1 MLTAVI
7 ATFVIGYIVIV
18 FEHPLHLDKTVPAL
32 LMGAICWALIS
43 MGFNFGML
51 DIVNGH
57 EHLFTMSHDVMDA
70 LQAIVASGGSDE
82 QLVQAFSQSVS
93 NMPDLSA
100 EVQTEYVHR
109 FEETLHHMHEAGA
122 TITGESIGE
131 AFHHTNEEGF
141 GSNLIHHL
149 GKTAEIL
156 IFLIG
161 AMTIVEIVDLHRGF
175 DILKGWIKTRSRK
188 KLLWIVGV
196 LGFILS
202 AIIDNLTATIVLV
215 TLLRKLVPDRE
226 QRIWY
231 VALIVIAA
239 NAGGAWSP
247 IGDVTTTM
255 LWIGKR
261 VTTAGLMEFLV
272 LPSLVCFVVP
282 FAIASFMKPFQGQII
297 TPELESDEGVSET
310 NERLLS
316 SKTMLFLGLG
326 MIVFVPIFKTVTHL
340 PPYIG
345 MMLSLGVVWLVSE
358 YIHPE
363 EDFTDERKAAYSA
376 HKALSRIE
384 MSSILFFLGILMA
397 VAALETIAV
406 GNVGSLRYVA
416 DQLRAVIPNQD
427 IVIVVLGFLSAII
440 DNVPLVAA
448 SMGMYDLAN
457 FPEDNRLWHFIAYSA
472 GTGGSMLIIGSAAG
486 VAAMGMERIDFIW
499 YLKKIGWLA
508 FLGFAAGA
516 VVFLVIEN
524 LFNIG

>member
-7 ATFVIGYIVIV
+7 ACFVIGYVVIV
-18 FEHPLHLDKTVPAL
+18 FEHPLRLDKTVPAL
-32 LMGAICWALIS
+32 LMGSICWALLS
-43 MGFNFGML
+43 LGFNSGAL
-51 DIVNGH
+51 GIVD
-57 EHLFTMSHDVMDA
+57 SHGEMFSMAGDA
-70 LQAIVASGGSDE
+70 LGHAGDHGGDHGGGHGD
-82 QLVQAFSQSVS
+82 AGYGFT
-93 NMPDLSA
+93 N
-100 EVQTEYVHR
+100 
-109 FEETLHHMHEAGA
+109 TL
-122 TITGESIGE
+122 
-131 AFHHTNEEGF
+131 
-141 GSNLIHHL
+141 LHHL

-175 DILKGWIKTRSRK
+175 DILKSWISTRSRK
-188 KLLWIVGV
+188 KLLWIVGI

-231 VALIVIAA
+231 ISLIVIAA

-255 LWIGKR
+255 LWIGER
-261 VTTAGLMEFLV
+261 VSTGGLITYLI
-272 LPSLVCFVVP
+272 LPSIVCFVIP
-282 FAIASFMKPFQGQII
+282 FVAASFMKPFQGNLI
-297 TPELESDEGVSET
+297 TPELASKEGTSKES
-310 NERLLS
+310 ERLLS

-326 MIVFVPIFKTVTHL
+326 MIVFVPIFKTLTHL
-340 PPYIG
+340 PPYLG

-363 EDFTDERKAAYSA
+363 EDFTEERKEAYSA

-397 VAALETIAV
+397 VAAIESMAIGDV
-406 GNVGSLRYVA
+406 GALRYIA
-416 DQLRAVIPNQD
+416 EQLRSAIPNLD
-427 IVIVVLGFLSAII
+427 VVVIILGFLSAII

-448 SMGMYDLAN
+448 SMGMFDLTN
-457 FPEDNRLWHFIAYSA
+457 FPMDDKLWHFIAYSA

-499 YLKKIGWLA
+499 YFKKIAWLA
-508 FLGFAAGA
+508 FIGFIAGA
-516 VVFLVIEN
+516 LVFLGLESI
-524 LFNIG
+524 L